1 MEFVKLGKAVKLH
14 GYMGAI
20 KVQTMFDTDFDVKQI
35 HEIFDK
41 DENKYT
47 VNRIFEK
54 NGAVVIESPE
64 INLEK
69 AKTLIGKEIFVER
82 TLFDGKILFED
93 LKNSTAYLD
102 DGTQLGKVIDVQDFG
117 TAEVITI
124 KQEDDKE
131 LMFPNVNG
139 IIKSFDYIT
148 KKVILSKQKL
158 LEVSDYED

>member
-1 MEFVKLGKAVKLH
+1 MDTVKLGKVVKLH

-20 KVQTMFDTDFDVKQI
+20 KVQTMFDKDFDVKKI
-35 HEIFDK
+35 HEIFDAN
-41 DENKYT
+41 ENEYK

-54 NGAVVIESPE
+54 QGAVVIESAE
-64 INLEK
+64 INLET

-82 TLFDGKILFED
+82 SLFDGKILFED
-93 LKNSTAYLD
+93 LKNSTAFLD
-102 DGTQLGKVIDVQDFG
+102 DGTVLGKIVDVQDFG
-117 TAEVITI
+117 AAEVITI
-124 KQEDDKE
+124 ALKSGKE
-131 LMFPNVNG
+131 LMFPNVDG